1 MRIVVGILLAL
12 LVFSFDTKFSTIPY
26 KFPELKIFPKMP
38 VSENNPVTVEGVNLG
53 RYLFYDPILSSDS
66 SMSCA
71 SCHNQKSAFSDSP
84 NDYSKGR
91 NGTKSKR
98 NTMPLFNLAWY
109 PAYFWDGRAKSIE
122 EQIFHPVR
130 DNNEMNLEWKV
141 AVSRLK
147 NSKFYQ
153 LKFKKAFGDANID
166 SVQIAYSIAQF
177 LRTLISYQSK
187 YDQVINGMALFS
199 KDEYEGFALANDQT
213 KGDCIHCHITDG
225 DVLGTT
231 LVFSNNGLDSVIN
244 PAEFKDKGRGTV
256 TGKINDNGK
265 FIVPSLRNLSFT
277 APYMHDGRFKTL
289 EEVIDFYSEGV
300 KQCAN
305 IDSKMEFAHQGGAKL
320 NSDDK
325 KKIIAFL
332 KTLSDS
338 TFVSNIE
345 FENPFKKA
353 KKKMQTADNM
363 R

>member
-1 MRIVVGILLAL
+1 MTVFILFAFF
-12 LVFSFDTKFSTIPY
+12 VIGFDTKISTTLY

-38 VSENNPVTVEGVNLG
+38 VAENNPVTVEGVNLG

-84 NDYSKGR
+84 NALSKGR
-91 NGTKSKR
+91 NGTFSKR

-122 EQIFHPVR
+122 DQIFHPVR
-130 DNNEMNLEWKV
+130 DYNEMNLEWEV
-141 AVSRLK
+141 AASRL
-147 NSKFYQ
+147 NNNKFYQ
-153 LKFKKAFGDANID
+153 SKFKKAFGHTKID
-166 SVQIAYSIAQF
+166 SVQIVYSIAQF

-187 YDQVINGMALFS
+187 YDQVVNGKSLFS
-199 KDEYEGFALANDQT
+199 KDEYEGFILANDQT

-225 DVLGTT
+225 DALGTT
-231 LVFSNNGLDSVIN
+231 LVFSNNGLDFAEN
-244 PAEFKDKGRGTV
+244 PHNYKDIGRGLV
-256 TGKINDNGK
+256 TGNTKDNGK
-265 FIVPSLRNLSFT
+265 FMVPSLRNLVFT

-289 EEVIDFYSEGV
+289 EEVIDFYSEGLKPSV
-300 KQCAN
+300 N
-305 IDSKMEFAHQGGAKL
+305 IDSKMEFVHQGGVKL
-320 NSDDK
+320 KSEDK

-338 TFVSNIE
+338 SFVDNPE
-345 FENPFKKA
+345 FENPFKNKQEN
-353 KKKMQTADNM
+353 KNEKS